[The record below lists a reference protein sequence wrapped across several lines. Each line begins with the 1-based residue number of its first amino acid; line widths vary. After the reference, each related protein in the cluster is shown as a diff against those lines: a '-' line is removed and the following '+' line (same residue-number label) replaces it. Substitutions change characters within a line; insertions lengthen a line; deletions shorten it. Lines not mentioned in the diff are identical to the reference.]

1 MLGLSRPPPRSAAW
15 LLNLPLSRNLGLRGW
30 HICLRSFHLCF
41 LLDSREKGE
50 AVPGQEQGSQAPAFP
65 SGLQPCCISSN
76 PVLVGFTAPGAA
88 LGGSGPFAG
97 AGRELGEALE
107 RGLGWCWVGRR
118 QLEPPMH
125 SMVDLCHAGRP
136 GAAGTSSPY
145 PSLSPSRPEHPALL
159 PGPEL
164 ELRLIQARTRQ
175 QDAGPGG
182 AASPALIA
190 APHGA

>member
-15 LLNLPLSRNLGLRGW
+15 VLNLPLSRNLGLRGW

-88 LGGSGPFAG
+88 LGALGSLLVLGESSERPWSEVWVG
-97 AGRELGEALE
+97 AGWGGGSWSPPCTPWWICAMRGG
-107 RGLGWCWVGRR
+107 RGLQEQAVHI
-118 QLEPPMH
+118 LLFLH
-125 SMVDLCHAGRP
+125 HALSILP
-136 GAAGTSSPY
+136 C
-145 PSLSPSRPEHPALL
+145 SL
-159 PGPEL
+159 
-164 ELRLIQARTRQ
+164 ARSWNY
-175 QDAGPGG
+175 A
-182 AASPALIA
+182 
-190 APHGA
+190 